1 MSLGRREAHARSAEI
16 TPRSGLRT
24 LLAARR
30 SLAPSGPSA
39 PRRPAPSP
47 ARQVD
52 MPVFFYIDPE
62 FLKDRRMRK
71 LDNMCLSY
79 TFFKSN
85 EIYG

>member
-16 TPRSGLRT
+16 TPRSPQ

-30 SLAPSGPSA
+30 SLAPPGPSA